1 MMNSD
6 FDDIEQAEAT
16 GYMVQILW
24 GEAYDIYKKLE
35 NEYGQTKKDNLLIG
49 RKNNSINAQEPN
61 YGNLDILLDYL
72 SPHSELAEDQDYANP
87 SEEEL
92 KKFVRIIE
100 SNNISNQQEFRKT
113 FYEIG
118 RLKSEMEE
126 QREKFLN
133 SEFLKNF
140 WELEFDIN
148 ID

>member
-1 MMNSD
+1 MNSD

-24 GEAYDIYKKLE
+24 DGAYDTYKKLE
-35 NEYGQTKKDNLLIG
+35 DEYGQNDKDNLLVERGNGSPAIH
-49 RKNNSINAQEPN
+49 EPN
-61 YGNLDILLDYL
+61 YGNLDIILDCL
-72 SPHSELAEDQDYANP
+72 SPYSELAEDQDYANP

-126 QREKFLN
+126 HREKFLN

>member
-24 GEAYDIYKKLE
+24 DGAYDTYKKLE
-35 NEYGQTKKDNLLIG
+35 DEYGQNDKDNLLVERGNGSPAIH
-49 RKNNSINAQEPN
+49 EPN
-61 YGNLDILLDYL
+61 YGNLDIILDCL
-72 SPHSELAEDQDYANP
+72 SPYSELAEDQDYANP

-126 QREKFLN
+126 HREKFLN